1 MTGVPCTREFQA
13 MYPIQALS
21 VIWVSFIYMKIYVDF
36 YKYSEYIRNP
46 EKKIVIIN
54 EIQQEIEQ
62 YIGYITSLNS
72 KN

>member
-1 MTGVPCTREFQA
+1 